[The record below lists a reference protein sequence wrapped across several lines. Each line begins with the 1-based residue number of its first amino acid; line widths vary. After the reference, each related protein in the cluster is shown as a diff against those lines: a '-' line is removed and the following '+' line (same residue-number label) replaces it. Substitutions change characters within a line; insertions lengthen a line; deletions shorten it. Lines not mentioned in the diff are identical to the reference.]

1 MLYSVIEDVKVCL
14 EEKKEMIMQKEINK
28 FIEKHGDLYD
38 YSLVNYINNITKIE
52 IICKI
57 HGVFE
62 QTPHHHKRGGG
73 CGKCTKG
80 APSLSKDDF
89 IKKSVSK
96 HGDLYDYSLVNY
108 INNRTKV
115 EIICNKHG
123 IFNQTPLLH
132 LNGSG
137 CTMCNIK
144 HIPNDELIKRFNDK
158 HNSSYTY
165 LLCEE
170 RYKLSDFIDIKCE
183 IHGIFTQ
190 RISNH
195 LISGCQKCGGFV
207 YDNDDFVN
215 KSFKVHGDTYDYSL
229 SVYKNFKTE
238 VNIICKKHGIFKQKP
253 YLHTSGSGC
262 TKCNNSKGEKIISWF
277 LTKKGI
283 KYETQKTFDECKDV
297 RKLRFDFYLPDYN
310 ICIEYNGI
318 QHYEEVNA
326 FGGESYLKN
335 IKSKD
340 NIKYNYCKDNSIKLL
355 VIKYTDIDNISNKIS
370 DYINLI
376 HLKK

>member
-1 MLYSVIEDVKVCL
+1 M
-14 EEKKEMIMQKEINK
+14 KKE
-28 FIEKHGDLYD
+28 IEKFKSIHGDAYD

-96 HGDLYDYSLVNY
+96 HGNLYDYSLVNY

-115 EIICNKHG
+115 EIICTKHG
-123 IFNQTPLLH
+123 IFNQTPQSH

-137 CTMCNIK
+137 CSMCNVKCIK
-144 HIPNDELIKRFNDK
+144 NDELIKRFNDK
-158 HNSSYTY
+158 HNGSYTY

-183 IHGIFTQ
+183 IHGVFTQ

-195 LISGCQKCGGFV
+195 LVSGCQKCGGFV
-207 YDNDDFVN
+207 YDNDDFVD
-215 KSFKVHGDTYDYSL
+215 KSIKVHGDKYDYSL
-229 SVYKNFKTE
+229 SVYKNFKTD

-262 TKCNNSKGEKIISWF
+262 AKCNEPKGEKIISWF

-283 KYETQKTFDECKDV
+283 KYETQKTFDDCVYK
-297 RKLRFDFYLPDYN
+297 RKLRFDFYLPEYN
-310 ICIEYNGI
+310 TCIEYNGI
-318 QHYEEVNA
+318 QHYEEVKA
-326 FGGESYLKN
+326 FGGHSYLLDIKN
-335 IKSKD
+335 KD
-340 NIKYNYCKDNSIKLL
+340 NIKVNYCNNVNINLL
-355 VIKYTDIDNISNKIS
+355 VIKYTDFENISNIIS
-370 DYINLI
+370 NYISL
-376 HLKK
+376 